1 MQQKKITTTTNVV
14 KKKFYNKC
22 SKPKKKSLILY
33 KNQCDGL
40 IIFFDQFLRHIH
52 ALILSVPKLD
62 LLFVIKSLPLEKI
75 CSTGTLVPIY
85 IKKRIIIILKKLKRL
100 KFYIY
105 LVQIDNL
112 MPQQKAVDKLLHVPI
127 MFII

>member
-1 MQQKKITTTTNVV
+1 MADNAANNNIFLKEFESICVE
-14 KKKFYNKC
+14 KC
-22 SKPKKKSLILY
+22 IAFDYKKKSLILY

-52 ALILSVPKLD
+52 TLILSVPKLD

-75 CSTGTLVPIY
+75 RSTGTLVPIY

-100 KFYIY
+100 KSHIY
-105 LVQIDNL
+105 PV
-112 MPQQKAVDKLLHVPI
+112 
-127 MFII
+127 